1 MSLALTL
8 IGKVTSMTR
17 IHFGTGSK
25 LAKPG
30 GTHSVI
36 IGLSGAQKELGHTV
50 IVVDQIKLFGK
61 AFNST
66 VPIKSIHRSKY
77 VNEFHF
83 CLSFLHIL
91 IRHPR
96 LILRAE
102 MNILHFHGPWYL
114 ESKTQKP
121 RAKLKNSFK
130 FLLEFFILHS
140 FRRIVCVSHAFE
152 NILKTTYKINPKRI
166 AVIPVGI
173 DLVRFKPVQN
183 NRTSELD
190 KSEMRIG
197 TVRRLV
203 PRMGLEILIESMCYV
218 DSSTLTI
225 AGIGPL
231 ENDLKKLVANLG
243 LDSKVK
249 FAGYI
254 QPEDLPTFYRSLDLC
269 VIPSVAL
276 EGFCL
281 TALEAMACGIA
292 VIATNLDG
300 LKESVG
306 KCDSRLLFEANSIT
320 ALVAQ
325 ISLAKDHFVGDFS
338 KFRQYSLGYSWTS
351 IALTLEELIQLQSKQ
366 RRKSN

>member
-1 MSLALTL
+1 MNLVV
-8 IGKVTSMTR
+8 KVISMIR

-25 LAKPG
+25 LSMPG

-36 IGLSGAQKELGHTV
+36 IGLSDAQKELGHNV
-50 IVVDQIKLFGK
+50 IIVDQIKFFGK

-91 IRHPR
+91 LRHPR
-96 LILRAE
+96 LIFRAE

-114 ESKTQKP
+114 ESKMQKP
-121 RAKLKNSFK
+121 QAKLKNSFK
-130 FLLEFFILHS
+130 LLLEFFILHS
-140 FRRIVCVSHAFE
+140 FRRIVCVSHAFK
-152 NILKTTYKINPKRI
+152 NILETTYRINPKRI
-166 AVIPVGI
+166 TVIPIGI
-173 DLVRFKPVQN
+173 DSVRFKPIQN
-183 NRTSELD
+183 NRSKQLS
-190 KSEMRIG
+190 KSEMHLG

-218 DSSTLTI
+218 DSSRLTI

-231 ENDLKKLVANLG
+231 ENDLKKLVAKLG
-243 LDSKVK
+243 LNSKVK
-249 FAGYI
+249 FVGYI

-281 TALEAMACGIA
+281 TALEAMACGIP

-325 ISLAKDHFVGDFS
+325 ISLAKDNFVGDFL

-366 RRKSN
+366 RKKFN